1 MRIGITMLII
11 AVCSSAC
18 MKNKVEDPM
27 KLRPKILSE
36 EEIEELPER

>member
-1 MRIGITMLII
+1 MRIGITMLIVV
-11 AVCSSAC
+11 AFSSSC

-27 KLRPKILSE
+27 KVRPKILSE